1 MKAENFA
8 KILNADFY
16 TGVPD
21 SQLKALCNYLMHTYG
36 IDPKHHVIAANE
48 GNCTA
53 LAAGYHL
60 ATGKVPVVYMQN
72 SGEGN
77 IINPVASLLNDKV
90 YAIPMI
96 FVIGWRGEP
105 GIHDEPQHIY
115 QGEVTLKLLEDMGI
129 RYFVIGKDTTEEEVS
144 AAMQEFRKEL
154 DRGEDVAFVIRKG
167 ALSYEEKVEY
177 RNDNPMIREEI
188 IRHIMN
194 ICKRDPRAGKVTT
207 GGIVTVKDSV
217 DHWYLS
223 WTINRQPQFR
233 AQPEGQVCVWLYGL
247 FTDVPGDYVKKPM
260 RDCTGKEIC
269 EEWLYHLGVPE
280 EQIEELAEHSANTV
294 PCMMPY
300 ITAFF
305 MPRADGDRPLVVPEG
320 AVNFAFIG
328 QFAETPRDT
337 IFTTE
342 YSMRTGMEAVYTLL
356 DIDRGVPEVWG
367 SVFDLR
373 VLLNATVLLRDG
385 KPATDMN
392 MNVLEK
398 LLLSRGLKEIE
409 HTDIYGL
416 LKEFGVIPTTD
427 ENRDVPVPA
436 TGAVWPG
443 IH

>member
-188 IRHIMN
+188 IRHIVQASGE
-194 ICKRDPRAGKVTT
+194 DPIVSTT
-207 GGIVTVKDSV
+207 GKAS
-217 DHWYLS
+217 
-223 WTINRQPQFR
+223 R
-233 AQPEGQVCVWLYGL
+233 ALVEIREHHGQSHKY
-247 FTDVPGDYVKKPM
+247 DVLHVGSM
-260 RDCTGKEIC
+260 GHSRSIA
-269 EEWLYHLGVPE
+269 LGVAVQKPGTKVWCVDGDGAVLMHMGSMAVLGSTAPE
-280 EQIEELAEHSANTV
+280 NMVHIVINNGAHETVGGMPTVAADMDLVSIAKACGYPHAVSVATYEELDREL
-294 PCMMPY
+294 
-300 ITAFF
+300 TAAKERETLTFIEVKCGIGAREDLGRPTSTALENKQNF
-305 MPRADGDRPLVVPEG
+305 M
-320 AVNFAFIG
+320 
-328 QFAETPRDT
+328 
-337 IFTTE
+337 E
-342 YSMRTGMEAVYTLL
+342 Y
-356 DIDRGVPEVWG
+356 
-367 SVFDLR
+367 
-373 VLLNATVLLRDG
+373 
-385 KPATDMN
+385 
-392 MNVLEK
+392 
-398 LLLSRGLKEIE
+398 LKEC
-409 HTDIYGL
+409 
-416 LKEFGVIPTTD
+416 
-427 ENRDVPVPA
+427 R
-436 TGAVWPG
+436 
-443 IH
+443 